1 MGTFYIWRRI
11 MKKITAIKLLL
22 LIIIFLFLQSIF
34 VLSAQQDESSAIKK
48 EMKVPTPE
56 FPAL

>member
-1 MGTFYIWRRI
+1 

-56 FPAL
+56 FSAL